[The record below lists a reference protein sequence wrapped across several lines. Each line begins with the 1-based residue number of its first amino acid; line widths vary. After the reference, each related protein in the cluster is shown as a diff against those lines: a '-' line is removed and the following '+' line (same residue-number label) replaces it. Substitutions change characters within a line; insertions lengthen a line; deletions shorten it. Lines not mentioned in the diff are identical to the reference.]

1 MTLKNIALSNLKRRK
16 AKAAF
21 ILVGLLI
28 GVSAVVAFMSLVSAL
43 THDINEKL
51 EKYGA
56 NILIIPQTEN
66 LSLSYGGL
74 SLGGMSFEMREIR
87 QENLEK
93 LKSIKNAANVAAVG
107 PMVLGA
113 IRVDSHNVLLAGMDF
128 NVSRFLRPWWKV
140 KGATPSEDGVLV
152 GSEAARVLRLG
163 LGDRVVVNEKNLTV
177 AGILEPT
184 GSQDDHILF
193 ARLSTAQSILGKE
206 GRISMAEVAAL
217 CSKCP
222 IEDMI
227 KQISEVIPGA
237 KVMGIKQVVEG
248 RMETL
253 HYFQK
258 FGIGVSALVMLVGGL
273 VVLVTMMG
281 SVRERTS
288 EFGIFRAIGFRRRHV
303 IQIVL
308 LEAGIIS
315 AVAGITG
322 YLVGLGATKAA
333 IPIFAK
339 SAGVAVHF
347 DPIMAGGVLVLAM
360 VLGLI
365 SSAYPALMA
374 AKLDPN
380 EALRSL

>member
-1 MTLKNIALSNLKRRK
+1 MTLKNITLSSLKRRK

-28 GVSAVVAFMSLVSAL
+28 GVSAVVAFMSLVNAL

-56 NILIIPQTEN
+56 NILIIPETEN
-66 LSLSYGGL
+66 LSLTYGGL
-74 SLGGMSFEMREIR
+74 SLGGISYEMREIR

-113 IRVDSHNVLLAGMDF
+113 IKVAGHNVLLAGMNFD
-128 NVSRFLRPWWKV
+128 VSHFLRPWWKV
-140 KGATPSEDGVLV
+140 RGATPGEDGVLV
-152 GSEAARVLRLG
+152 GSEAARVLQLG
-163 LGDRVVVNEKNLTV
+163 LGDRVMANRKNLTV
-177 AGILEPT
+177 TGILETT
-184 GSQDDHILF
+184 GSQDDQLLF

-217 CSKCP
+217 CSGCP

-227 KQISEVIPGA
+227 RQISAVIPGA

-253 HYFQK
+253 HHFEK
-258 FGIGVSALVMLVGGL
+258 FGIGISALVMLVGGL

-288 EFGIFRAIGFRRRHV
+288 EFGIFRAIGFRRKHL

-315 AVAGITG
+315 AIAGITG
-322 YLVGLGATKAA
+322 YLIGLGVAKASL
-333 IPIFAK
+333 PLFAK
-339 SAGVAVHF
+339 SVGAAVQF
-347 DPIMAGGVLVLAM
+347 NPTMAGAVLVLAIA
-360 VLGLI
+360 LGLI
-365 SSAYPALMA
+365 SSAYPAITA

>member
-1 MTLKNIALSNLKRRK
+1 MTLKHIAFSNLKRRK

-28 GVSAVVAFMSLVSAL
+28 GVSAVVAFMSLINAL

-56 NILIIPQTEN
+56 NILIIPETEN

-74 SLGGMSFEMREIR
+74 SLGGISFEMREIR

-93 LKSIKNAANVAAVG
+93 LKFIKNAANVAAVG

-113 IRVDSHNVLLAGMDF
+113 IKVDSHNVLLAGMDF

-140 KGATPSEDGVLV
+140 RGTTPGEDGVLV

-163 LGDRVVVNEKNLTV
+163 LGDRVAVNQKNLTV
-177 AGILEPT
+177 TGIIETT

-227 KQISEVIPGA
+227 KQISEIIPGA

-258 FGIGVSALVMLVGGL
+258 FGIGISALVMLVGGL

-288 EFGIFRAIGFRRRHV
+288 EFGIFRAIGFRRRHL

-308 LEAGIIS
+308 LEAGGIS
-315 AVAGITG
+315 FLAGTTG

-347 DPIMAGGVLVLAM
+347 DPIMAGGVLVLAV
-360 VLGLI
+360 VLGII

>member
-1 MTLKNIALSNLKRRK
+1 MKLKNIALSNLKRRK

-28 GVSAVVAFMSLVSAL
+28 GVSAVVAFMSLVNAL
-43 THDINEKL
+43 THDINQKL

-56 NILIIPQTEN
+56 NILIVPETEN

-74 SLGGMSFEMREIR
+74 SLGGFSFEMREIQ
-87 QENLEK
+87 QESLEK
-93 LKSIKNAANVAAVG
+93 LRFIKNAANVAAVG
-107 PMVLGA
+107 SLVLGA
-113 IRVDSHNVLLAGMDF
+113 IKVDSHSVILAGMDF
-128 NVSRFLRPWWKV
+128 DAAHFLRPWWKIR
-140 KGATPSEDGVLV
+140 GTPPGEDGVLV
-152 GSEAARVLRLG
+152 GSQAARVLQLG
-163 LGDRVVVNEKNLTV
+163 LGDRVVANQRELTV
-177 AGILEPT
+177 KGILEAT

-217 CSKCP
+217 CAGCP
-222 IEDMI
+222 IEEMI
-227 KQISEVIPGA
+227 KQISEVLPGA
-237 KVMGIKQVVEG
+237 RVMGIKQVVQG

-253 HYFQK
+253 HHFQK
-258 FGIGVSALVMLVGGL
+258 FGMGISALVMLVGGL
-273 VVLVTMMG
+273 VVLVTMLG

-288 EFGIFRAIGFRRRHV
+288 EFGIFRAIGFRRRHL

-315 AVAGITG
+315 AIAGITG
-322 YLVGLGATKAA
+322 YLVGLGATKAS
-333 IPIFAK
+333 IPLFTK
-339 SAGVAVHF
+339 SVGVAVHF
-347 DPIMAGGVLVLAM
+347 NPAMAGGVILLAVL
-360 VLGLI
+360 LGLV